1 MYLFIICVFCDT
13 ILNMKLKVNPWRLIW
28 RFLIALAIVFIA
40 SFLVL
45 ASVFFNITWDP
56 FSIATKPWGLTQ
68 YMIIGAFLVLGIGAF
83 LPSLFGYYQIEKRYF
98 IMKRYFK
105 EYLFDY
111 DKIEFIDIEQSK
123 KKDMVI
129 FYSST
134 AKMKYLLADKEGKL
148 LEALIKK
155 CSNTLSVEEFRRKHP
170 EEKY

>member
-1 MYLFIICVFCDT
+1 
-13 ILNMKLKVNPWRLIW
+13 
-28 RFLIALAIVFIA
+28 
-40 SFLVL
+40 
-45 ASVFFNITWDP
+45 
-56 FSIATKPWGLTQ
+56 
-68 YMIIGAFLVLGIGAF
+68 
-83 LPSLFGYYQIEKRYF
+83 
-98 IMKRYFK
+98 MKRYFK

-155 CSNTLSVEEFRRKHP
+155 CPNTLSVEEFRRKHP